1 MGEPLILLAESDFLQ
16 AEADVRGILNQDATT
31 DFNNGI
37 LASFTYLYE
46 GPDNDPTNLIGGDPV
61 ADVATYAT
69 ANSTSY
75 LVNFSLA
82 TTTAQQT
89 EAIITQKY
97 IALNFIHGQEAW
109 SEYRRTGIPGKFTN
123 GN

>member
-61 ADVATYAT
+61 ADVATYVQQIPQAIWL
-69 ANSTSY
+69 TS
-75 LVNFSLA
+75 V
-82 TTTAQQT
+82 
-89 EAIITQKY
+89 
-97 IALNFIHGQEAW
+97 
-109 SEYRRTGIPGKFTN
+109 
-123 GN
+123 